1 MNLIDCLKNNAE
13 RNPTKI
19 GFIDE
24 ERSLT
29 FKEMYDEVQKFSEN
43 VSKSVPS
50 TTKVVSLISENS
62 TSFVIAYLGIINSG
76 RVVHLIPTNI
86 SEVSLANQAR
96 STDSGICLLYT
107 SPSPRDS

>member
-29 FKEMYDEVQKFSEN
+29 FKEMYDEVQEF
-43 VSKSVPS
+43 SKSVS
-50 TTKVVSLISENS
+50 KVLGTTKVVSLLSENS

-76 RVVHLIPTNI
+76 RAVHLTPTNI
-86 SEVSLANQAR
+86 SESSLANQVR
-96 STDSGICLLYT
+96 STGSGMILF
-107 SPSPRDS
+107 S

>member
-29 FKEMYDEVQKFSEN
+29 FKEMYEEVQKFSEN
-43 VSKSVPS
+43 VSKSVLRS
-50 TTKVVSLISENS
+50 TQVVSLISENS

-76 RVVHLIPTNI
+76 RVVHLTPTNI
-86 SEVSLANQAR
+86 SLTNLARQTS
-96 STDSGICLLYT
+96 STGSGLILCPKVT
-107 SPSPRDS
+107 

>member
-43 VSKSVPS
+43 ISKFIVP
-50 TTKVVSLISENS
+50 TTKVVSIVSVS
-62 TSFVIAYLGIINSG
+62 YT
-76 RVVHLIPTNI
+76 HLTLQTKRI
-86 SEVSLANQAR
+86 V
-96 STDSGICLLYT
+96 
-107 SPSPRDS
+107 

>member
-43 VSKSVPS
+43 ISKFIVP
-50 TTKVVSLISENS
+50 TTKVVSIVSENS

-76 RVVHLIPTNI
+76 MAVHLTPTNI
-86 SEVSLANQAR
+86 SESSLVNQVK
-96 STDSGICLLYT
+96 STGSAMIFCSKMYAID
-107 SPSPRDS
+107 